1 MAADAGAVRMLRGR
15 GLPPIDPAHGVAAFR
30 RAVAAG
36 DTTVV
41 VADVDWA
48 RFAPVFTA
56 ARPRPLLADL
66 PAARAALAEPEPTS
80 TGFASLPAGERPK
93 ALLTLVLDQVAGV
106 LGHTAGTAIGPER
119 AFKELGFDSLM
130 AVELRN
136 RLGAG
141 TGLSLPASLAFD
153 HPTAAD
159 LAEELD
165 RRFGGADSGVRLLDE
180 LDRLAAAF
188 ETVTEADLARVPA
201 GDEITARLRGFL
213 TRWTEL
219 AGGTDLSGAGDDELF
234 DFIDSTFRTS

>member
-1 MAADAGAVRMLRGR
+1 
-15 GLPPIDPAHGVAAFR
+15 GLPPMDPALGVTAFR
-30 RAVAAG
+30 RALAAD

-56 ARPRPLLADL
+56 ARPRPVLADL
-66 PAARAALAEPEPTS
+66 PAVRAALTEAEPEA
-80 TGFASLPAGERPK
+80 TGFASMSTVDRPK
-93 ALLTLVLDQVAGV
+93 ALLELVLAQVAGV
-106 LGHTAGTAIGPER
+106 LGHTAQAIGPER

-136 RLGAG
+136 RLAAG

-165 RRFGGADSGVRLLDE
+165 RRLGGGEPTGVRLLDE
-180 LDRLAAAF
+180 LDRLEAAF
-188 ETVTEADLARVPA
+188 ETVTETDLAAISAR
-201 GDEITARLRGFL
+201 GEITARLKGFL
-213 TRWTEL
+213 TRWSDL
-219 AGGTDLSGAGDDELF
+219 AGETGGTDLGGASDDELF
-234 DFIDSTFRTS
+234 DFIDTTFRTS

>member
-1 MAADAGAVRMLRGR
+1 
-15 GLPPIDPAHGVAAFR
+15 
-30 RAVAAG
+30 
-36 DTTVV
+36 
-41 VADVDWA
+41 
-48 RFAPVFTA
+48 
-56 ARPRPLLADL
+56 PRPLLADL
-66 PAARAALAEPEPTS
+66 PAVRAALAEPEPAP

-106 LGHTAGTAIGPER
+106 LGHASAATVGPER

-136 RLGAG
+136 RLAAG

-165 RRFGGADSGVRLLDE
+165 RRFGGGAATGVRLLDE
-180 LDRLAAAF
+180 LDRLEAAF
-188 ETVTEADLARVPA
+188 ETVTEADLASE
-201 GDEITARLRGFL
+201 EITARLRGVL
-213 TRWTEL
+213 ARWTEL
-219 AGGTDLSGAGDDELF
+219 AGGTDLGGASDDELF